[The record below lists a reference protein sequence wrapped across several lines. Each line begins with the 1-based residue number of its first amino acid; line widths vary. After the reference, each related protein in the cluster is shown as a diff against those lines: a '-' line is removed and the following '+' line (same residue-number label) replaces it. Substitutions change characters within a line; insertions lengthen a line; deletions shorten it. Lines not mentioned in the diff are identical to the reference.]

1 MTRLFSL
8 LLIGLALASA
18 ADAQPLGRLGRSETM
33 RSTAPGYYVYHQPGE
48 ATVQVAVE
56 GAVRSPGLYEIALG
70 TDLQR
75 VLALAGGPA
84 YDAREANVRQRVE
97 VRLFRPEQGVIYQSQ
112 IQNVAAAPGA
122 TPELRE
128 GDSVLVDVIRRR
140 QFGWQDAAGVI
151 GALSGVAVLIS
162 VLAN

>member
-1 MTRLFSL
+1 MTRVLAL
-8 LLIGLALASA
+8 LLVGLAAVSV

-48 ATVQVAVE
+48 STVQVAVE
-56 GAVRSPGLYEIALG
+56 GAVRSPGLYEVALG

-75 VLALAGGPA
+75 VLALAGGPS
-84 YDAREANVRQRVE
+84 YDARDHNVSQRVE
-97 VRLFRPEQGVIYQSQ
+97 VRLFRPEQGVIYATL
-112 IQNVAAAPGA
+112 IQNVAASPGA

-140 QFGWQDAAGVI
+140 RFGWQDAATLI
-151 GALSGVAVLIS
+151 GALGTFGFLIQAVR
-162 VLAN
+162 